1 MSEILENQTGTV
13 LSPDSNFNSVEVA
26 EQVNNQNPFTVEK
39 ALNRLVS
46 STNFQFF
53 EGKVTGNHYLIYINE
68 TAGETCSAGRIE
80 TSWGVGRAINPK
92 PPYQRPAGQHSSKKQ
107 KGILLDFLCGE
118 RVGNIVLYERRTLQD
133 DVVDGGQRGSIVYS
147 FMKDKLIL
155 NGVFASK
162 FWAYYFKYI
171 QQGREQSHD
180 DELRMDCNKI
190 IKSIIQNKTI
200 PQVKFSSLPINIK
213 QAIRELVFDVK
224 RIQKINF
231 FCIETQK
238 TISEDHAD
246 FDFDKVIEMIRIKF
260 NKLNLQQKPVQPIH
274 TIWGSSSV
282 YNTTSRNYVERT
294 PEIMSSLG
302 YNLGVDEN
310 NNDELMRVFNDLIVR
325 SMLNYDGKVKWGVGL
340 TVVAE
345 NILENFYDP
354 SDETDVM
361 KSKNRIEK
369 LFKIQLDEVFSSNFI
384 DVNNK
389 ERRINL
395 AKEIV
400 GSGQKAIMQRLFVL
414 SLMKLADFME
424 ENAKYRKY
432 IDQSEHP
439 TNRLFNYIE
448 LLSKIISVVSMRT
461 LDEVEYNSDERPL
474 MKYSLMNMFNDNKIL
489 FKNLMRLGGHSQKDD
504 IILMSTIKELVKL
517 IDDYII

>member
-1 MSEILENQTGTV
+1 
-13 LSPDSNFNSVEVA
+13 
-26 EQVNNQNPFTVEK
+26 
-39 ALNRLVS
+39 
-46 STNFQFF
+46 
-53 EGKVTGNHYLIYINE
+53 
-68 TAGETCSAGRIE
+68 
-80 TSWGVGRAINPK
+80 
-92 PPYQRPAGQHSSKKQ
+92 
-107 KGILLDFLCGE
+107 
-118 RVGNIVLYERRTLQD
+118 
-133 DVVDGGQRGSIVYS
+133 
-147 FMKDKLIL
+147 
-155 NGVFASK
+155 
-162 FWAYYFKYI
+162 
-171 QQGREQSHD
+171 
-180 DELRMDCNKI
+180 
-190 IKSIIQNKTI
+190 
-200 PQVKFSSLPINIK
+200 
-213 QAIRELVFDVK
+213 
-224 RIQKINF
+224 
-231 FCIETQK
+231 
-238 TISEDHAD
+238 
-246 FDFDKVIEMIRIKF
+246 MIRIKF

-294 PEIMSSLG
+294 PELMSLLG
-302 YNLGVDEN
+302 YNLGVDEK

-384 DVNNK
+384 DFNNK

-461 LDEVEYNSDERPL
+461 LDELEYS
-474 MKYSLMNMFNDNKIL
+474 NKP
-489 FKNLMRLGGHSQKDD
+489 
-504 IILMSTIKELVKL
+504 
-517 IDDYII
+517 